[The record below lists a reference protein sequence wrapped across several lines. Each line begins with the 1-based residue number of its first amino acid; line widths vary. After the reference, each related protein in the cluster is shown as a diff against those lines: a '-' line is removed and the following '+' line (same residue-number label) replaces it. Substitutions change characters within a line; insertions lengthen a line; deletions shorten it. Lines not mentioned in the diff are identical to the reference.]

1 MYILLSHVTECET
14 IFYIFYTFISCIAC
28 FRPFF
33 YIFYSLSITLF
44 TFLKSLLC
52 QFWKFVIF
60 RFKFLEGKN
69 ITLNL
74 FLIDLFHKT
83 LLNTKMEH
91 LLNRKHKNNYIIY
104 IRESLS
110 SVWIIHFFT
119 SFLPL
124 QSILLKHFPTQH
136 L

>member
-1 MYILLSHVTECET
+1 MYILLCHVAECET
-14 IFYIFYTFISCIAC
+14 IFYIFYTFISCVTC
-28 FRPFF
+28 FRPFC

-83 LLNTKMEH
+83 LLNTK
-91 LLNRKHKNNYIIY
+91 NGRFIKQKTQNNYIIY

-110 SVWIIHFFT
+110 NVWIIHFFT

-124 QSILLKHFPTQH
+124 ESILLKHFQTQH